1 MDKGKLYGTGTG
13 PGDPGLITLNAI
25 KTIKKCN
32 YIAVPNTV
40 KEDAL
45 SYQIALAAIPE
56 VKDKKCICVDMPMVK
71 DKNILEESHIKAAD
85 EIAAVLDTGN
95 DVSFLTL
102 GDPSIYSTYIYIHN
116 KIKAMGY
123 QTEIISG
130 VPSFCAASA
139 LLGTG
144 LVTGSSALHI
154 IPSSYGID
162 EALGLPGTKV
172 LMKAGRK
179 LPEIKEKLEQ
189 NNISA
194 VLVENCGMENEHIYN
209 CISDIPGS
217 PGYYSLVIIKEEQT
231 G

>member
-1 MDKGKLYGTGTG
+1 LYGTGTG

-25 KTIKKCN
+25 RTIEKCD

-40 KEDAL
+40 KEKAL
-45 SYQIALAAIPE
+45 SYQIALAAVPC
-56 VKDKKCICVDMPMVK
+56 VQDKKCICVDMPMVK

-85 EIAAVLDTGN
+85 KIAAVLDKGY
-95 DVSFLTL
+95 DISFLTL

-116 KIKAMGY
+116 RVKSMGY

-139 LLGTG
+139 LLDEG
-144 LVTGSSALHI
+144 LVKGSSELHI

-162 EALGLPGTKV
+162 KALRLPGTKV

-179 LPEIKEKLEQ
+179 LSVIKEKLEQ
-189 NNISA
+189 NNVSA

-209 CISDIPGS
+209 CVGDIPENA
-217 PGYYSLVIIKEEQT
+217 GYYSLVIIKEE
-231 G
+231 